1 MILKVIFYLY
11 LEVFTFFFTS
21 VLLGVT
27 YVLTKANYKK
37 RKELRL
43 TEYKM
48 YLKLSDSFTNRRR

>member
-21 VLLGVT
+21 ILLGVM
-27 YVLTKANYKK
+27 YVLTKTNYKK
-37 RKELRL
+37 KRELRL

-48 YLKLSDSFTNRRR
+48 YLKLSDSCAKERR